1 MTAID
6 AYRKL
11 LKTAHDALEGT
22 VTGVTPEQATWD
34 PPGKAFSVAANY
46 AHVVGSED
54 MAVQRLLRGKE
65 LLATTIWA
73 GRTGLSELPPLGPGG
88 DLKPWS
94 RQAKIDL
101 PALQRYG
108 QAVYAATDEYVAF
121 SDPGGAGAPARPFRS
136 GGRPAARDVHPE
148 RARRQRRDAHGRD
161 LLSEG
166 NAGAEGLSDVM
177 AAATRGGIR

>member
-108 QAVYAATDEYVAF
+108 QAVYAATDEYVA
-121 SDPGGAGAPARPFRS
+121 SLPPDALARQLDLSALGVGQQPVTFILNALVVN
-136 GGRPAARDVHPE
+136 AAMHTGE
-148 RARRQRRDAHGRD
+148 ISCLKGMQ
-161 LLSEG
+161 
-166 NAGAEGLSDVM
+166 GLKGYPM
-177 AAATRGGIR
+177 